1 MSTAT
6 ELKAATPNTS
16 PVHYRV
22 RDRVAVLVIDNP
34 PVNASSAAVRSGL
47 LAGISRATADPAV
60 DAVVLIGSGRNF
72 VSGSDLKEFAGS
84 DLPKPELPEVISAIE
99 ACPKTVVA
107 AISGATL
114 GGGLELALGCD
125 WRIALENSTVGLP
138 ETTLGVIPGAGGAQ
152 RLMRLIGPELTIG
165 LVANGT
171 RRRLT
176 SENHLGIV
184 DRMTAGDL
192 EGEAVRFANEGRG
205 KRLVI
210 NQPVPGW
217 SPGKVEAAAIAAIR
231 ASKGSAQVIAAV
243 GAVLAGISLAPDR
256 ALAYE
261 RAEFTRLRNGP
272 EAAALRY
279 QFFARR
285 EALKSNGALTPAQL
299 SRVAV
304 IGAGTMG
311 TGIARA
317 FLDAGA
323 EVILYDENDATL
335 QKATE
340 QLHAA
345 YGRMAI
351 SGGIDKAEAEGRAAR
366 IVTARSLDELR
377 GADLYIEAVFED
389 PGVKKSVLAR
399 LEPLAGDAP
408 LATNTSYLDVDE
420 LAGVLAA
427 PDKLVGMHFFSPAHR
442 TPVLEIVNG
451 RHTGTGAM
459 AAAYGAARMMG
470 KTPIISAVCEGFIG
484 NRVYNAYR
492 RQCELLLEEGA
503 MPAQVDAALAGFGFA
518 MGPFAV
524 ADMSGLDIAWR
535 IRQSKAATRDPAER
549 YPDVADSLCELGRFG
564 QKSGRGWYQYGD
576 DKRKPL
582 PDPEVEQLILA
593 SSQRKGIARR
603 AFTAEEIVRRALLA
617 MANEAALLL
626 GEGVA
631 ARPADVD
638 LMLVLGYGFPAHRG
652 GIAYWASQQ
661 NHEALVLEQ
670 EELARLTGPGFKRG
684 DLTRLWT

>member
-6 ELKAATPNTS
+6 ELTAATNAG

-22 RDRVAVLVIDNP
+22 RERVAVLVIDNP

-47 LAGISRATADPAV
+47 LAGISRATTDPAV

-84 DLPKPELPEVISAIE
+84 DLPKPELPEVISAVE
-99 ACPKTVVA
+99 GCPKPVVA

-152 RLMRLIGPELTIG
+152 RLMRLIGPELTIE
-165 LVANGT
+165 LVAHGT
-171 RRRLT
+171 RHRLT

-192 EGEAVRFANEGRG
+192 EEEAVRFAKEGRG
-205 KRLVI
+205 KRLII
-210 NQPVPGW
+210 NQPVPEW
-217 SPGKVEAAAIAAIR
+217 LPGKVEDAAIAAIK
-231 ASKGSAQVIAAV
+231 ASKGSPQVIAAV
-243 GAVLAGISLAPDR
+243 GAVLAGISLASDR
-256 ALAYE
+256 ALVFE

-285 EALKSNGALTPAQL
+285 EALKSNDSLTPGQL
-299 SRVAV
+299 SRVVV

-311 TGIARA
+311 MGIARA

-323 EVILYDENDATL
+323 AVILYDENESTL
-335 QKATE
+335 IKATE
-340 QLHAA
+340 RLHEV
-345 YGRMAI
+345 YDRMVG
-351 SGGIDKAEAEGRAAR
+351 SGSIDKGAAEAGTAR
-366 IVTARSLDELR
+366 IATARNLDELR

-389 PGVKKSVLAR
+389 LDVKKSVLAR

-408 LATNTSYLDVDE
+408 LATNTSYLDVNE

-427 PDKLVGMHFFSPAHR
+427 PEKLVGMHFFSPAHR
-442 TPVLEIVNG
+442 TPVLEIVKG
-451 RHTGTGAM
+451 RATGAGAM

-503 MPAQVDAALAGFGFA
+503 MPAQVDAALTGFGFA

-549 YPDVADSLCELGRFG
+549 YPDVADSLCELGRLG
-564 QKSGRGWYQYGD
+564 QKTGRGWYQYGD

-582 PDPEVEQLILA
+582 PDPDVEQLILA
-593 SSQRKGIARR
+593 SSQRKGLARR

-617 MANEAALLL
+617 MANETALLL

-652 GIAYWASQQ
+652 GIAYWASHQD
-661 NHEALVLEQ
+661 HECLVLEQ
-670 EELARLTGPGFKRG
+670 EQLAQLTGPGFRRG
-684 DLTRLWT
+684 DLSRLWT